1 MKTLIK
7 TIQIIVIGL
16 LVSSCVSSKNYA
28 NRINTWRGADVNDL
42 INSWGPPSDIYELP
56 NGSKMYTY
64 LYVNNSLVTTR
75 HSQFADVTYQSTTQ
89 NYCQTSFT
97 ANKNNVIESTTFKG
111 SSCISLK

>member
-7 TIQIIVIGL
+7 TIQILGIGIL
-16 LVSSCVSSKNYA
+16 LSSCVTSKNYA
-28 NRINTWRGADVNDL
+28 NRINTWRGADVNTL
-42 INSWGPPSDIYELP
+42 INSWGPPSDIYEMP

-75 HSQFADVTYQSTTQ
+75 QNPFADETYQMATQ

-97 ANKNNVIESTTFKG
+97 ANENDVIVSTTFKG
-111 SSCISLK
+111 TSCISLK